1 VKTAIQT
8 QESTHQEKRRG
19 AIMAKIRVDQPA
31 LPREENAQGGCY
43 AHQRGEIKDNHLH
56 ALLSDPLFRS
66 RVERNK
72 KGKGSYQRKAKFG
85 KRWEPGQQQMIRVCC

>member
-1 VKTAIQT
+1 MTKNRNKQMNETTDI
-8 QESTHQEKRRG
+8 
-19 AIMAKIRVDQPA
+19 I
-31 LPREENAQGGCY
+31 Y

-85 KRWEPGQQQMIRVCC
+85 KRWEPGQQQMISVCC

>member
-1 VKTAIQT
+1 
-8 QESTHQEKRRG
+8 
-19 AIMAKIRVDQPA
+19 MAKTRVDQPA
-31 LPREENAQGGCY
+31 LPREEHAQGGNY

-56 ALLSDPLFRS
+56 ALLCDPLFRS

-85 KRWEPGQQQMIRVCC
+85 KRWEPGQQQMISVCC

>member
-1 VKTAIQT
+1 
-8 QESTHQEKRRG
+8 
-19 AIMAKIRVDQPA
+19 MAKYRVEPPA
-31 LPREENAQGGCY
+31 LPPEEHTLNPHY

-85 KRWEPGQQQMIRVCC
+85 KRWEPGHQQMICVCC

>member
-1 VKTAIQT
+1 MIKHRNKHMNEIPDIT
-8 QESTHQEKRRG
+8 
-19 AIMAKIRVDQPA
+19 
-31 LPREENAQGGCY
+31 Y

-85 KRWEPGQQQMIRVCC
+85 KRWEPGQQQMLRVCY

>member
-1 VKTAIQT
+1 
-8 QESTHQEKRRG
+8 
-19 AIMAKIRVDQPA
+19 MAKIRVDQPA
-31 LPREENAQGGCY
+31 LPREEDAQGGHY

-56 ALLSDPLFRS
+56 ALLSAPLFRS

>member
-1 VKTAIQT
+1 MTKNRNKQMNETTDI
-8 QESTHQEKRRG
+8 
-19 AIMAKIRVDQPA
+19 I
-31 LPREENAQGGCY
+31 Y

>member
-1 VKTAIQT
+1 
-8 QESTHQEKRRG
+8 
-19 AIMAKIRVDQPA
+19 MANIRVDQPA
-31 LPREENAQGGCY
+31 LPREEDAQGGCY

-56 ALLSDPLFRS
+56 ALLCDPLFRS

-72 KGKGSYQRKAKFG
+72 KGNGSYQRKAKFG